1 MKKVTKKLACELA
14 KQYIG
19 SGKIDKEEPGFYF
32 FRSGKVL
39 LSVHKVCTIE
49 REQDRILKRFQ
60 TREGPYWDKEVIS
73 CRLWVGSR
81 IKEEAFFTPDLEEI
95 WHEWHE

>member
-1 MKKVTKKLACELA
+1 MQEGNKMAAKKVSKKLACELA

-19 SGKIDKEEPGFYF
+19 TGKIDKEEHGFYF

-49 REQDRILKRFQ
+49 REQ
-60 TREGPYWDKEVIS
+60 
-73 CRLWVGSR
+73 
-81 IKEEAFFTPDLEEI
+81 
-95 WHEWHE
+95 